1 MIGCRP
7 AARLSHRHVTVT
19 PDPGHHGTA
28 ACHDDAAAGPAGA
41 GGPAPTLATP
51 GPVPSQS
58 LSARNFAAETVTL
71 ADSA

>member
-58 LSARNFAAETVTL
+58 LSGSECPEFRGRDCDTG
-71 ADSA
+71 